1 MQKRRKEKK
10 GINFCDAVSPRS
22 AQLFL
27 SLQLASKKS
36 RKEINTAEDEK
47 KNVRIRTKGVT
58 MSRDLK
64 ELKLRCKQ
72 NFLRDEKKNFMIEKK
87 FNLRNDKA
95 ESEWRRST
103 TVVECTRISLVYK

>member
-1 MQKRRKEKK
+1 LCAEKKKREK

-27 SLQLASKKS
+27 SLRLASKMS

-47 KNVRIRTKGVT
+47 KNVRIHTKGVT

-72 NFLRDEKKNFMIEKK
+72 NFFGEMKKKII
-87 FNLRNDKA
+87 L
-95 ESEWRRST
+95 
-103 TVVECTRISLVYK
+103 